1 MRYLLLVCALVLAS
15 PSLAF
20 ARSESEFAY
29 PFSQV
34 WTITIRLLRI
44 DLDCPINEKDK
55 DEGYFLF
62 EYRDDK
68 RTFPGSAELIP
79 SNVGGVK
86 GVRVVIQLAAL
97 PQYVERMILDRLARK
112 LDEELGRP
120 MQPQKPKDEKQP
132 SAEKPHEKKP
142 DDKQKTSDN
151 K

>member
-1 MRYLLLVCALVLAS
+1 MRRFLLIGAFVFVL

-29 PFSQV
+29 PISQV

-55 DEGYFLF
+55 DEGYFF
-62 EYRDDK
+62 FDYHDDK

-79 SNVGGVK
+79 ATVGGVK
-86 GVRVVIQLAAL
+86 GVRVVIQLPAM

-120 MQPQKPKDEKQP
+120 AQLQKQKDEKQP
-132 SAEKPHEKKP
+132 SADKPTEKKP
-142 DDKQKTSDN
+142 DDKQKAPDKN
-151 K
+151 